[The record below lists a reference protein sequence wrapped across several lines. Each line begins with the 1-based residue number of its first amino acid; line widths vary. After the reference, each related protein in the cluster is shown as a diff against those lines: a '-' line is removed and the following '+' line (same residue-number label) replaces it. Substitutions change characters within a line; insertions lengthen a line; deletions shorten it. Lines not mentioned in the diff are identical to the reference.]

1 MPAKKKKAYDAAYKM
16 KVMEH
21 AEKTYKQRGS

>member
-1 MPAKKKKAYDAAYKM
+1 MSSD

-21 AEKTYKQRGS
+21 AEKLY